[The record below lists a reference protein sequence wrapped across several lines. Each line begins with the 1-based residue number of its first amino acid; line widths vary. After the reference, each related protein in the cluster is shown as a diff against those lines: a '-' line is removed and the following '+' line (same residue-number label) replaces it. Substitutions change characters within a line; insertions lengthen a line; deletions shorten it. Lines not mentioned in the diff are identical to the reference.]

1 MDTEESSTYSNASTT
16 APSFASNTTSPCKID
31 KSTSGVVPR
40 GYSISQSATSAN
52 AVHAL
57 EEGTYSSSV
66 WEKISMGGS
75 VFDGF
80 LLAASQEVGQSILTL
95 PNVFSQTGFI
105 GGIVLEI
112 VFATCALYTNYLLVS
127 MHAQHRHNLKVTGD
141 SKHDDPYHIGEQD
154 CPCVSKFYV
163 LKHHS
168 YCRILY
174 NHVISFSQLQ
184 LAIMRLWIH

>member
-31 KSTSGVVPR
+31 KSRSGVVPR

-127 MHAQHRHNLKVTGD
+127 MHAQHRHNLKVTGNP
-141 SKHDDPYHIGEQD
+141 KHDDPYHIGEHD
-154 CPCVSKFYV
+154 
-163 LKHHS
+163 
-168 YCRILY
+168 
-174 NHVISFSQLQ
+174 
-184 LAIMRLWIH
+184 